1 MATIKTTTMI
11 PVHIPALNI
20 PPITSQLDK
29 NVAAIAKK
37 EKSINEFFFIL
48 LLIWGEKNDEKQW
61 VIKKLFPSVS
71 TYLVE

>member
-1 MATIKTTTMI
+1 MATINTTTMI

-37 EKSINEFFFIL
+37 EKRINEFFFIL
-48 LLIWGEKNDEKQW
+48 LIWGEKKGEK
-61 VIKKLFPSVS
+61 
-71 TYLVE
+71 